1 MLSSLRWRRAH
12 PDPALPLL
20 PPSIQG
26 STRLS
31 HPRPG
36 DTVNA
41 GALLPLSFRGAP
53 SGRGP
58 QPSSPEGGRTK
69 SPVPPAASSHRTPR
83 APALCPA
90 AVGAALPASSAAS
103 RARARTHPRRA
114 ARRGCG
120 SLRRS
125 NRCGRREDACDSHA
139 CPAARPSASWR
150 AGERAAPAAGGSAP
164 RASRGPPAPPPAS
177 GKPRASRPYP
187 TPRPQPARPPQPPP
201 LASGGSWGLPARGSA
216 AVRSAQVG
224 PRGAS
229 ALAGLGLSA
238 PACSALAE
246 DPPGRGARRLHPSG
260 PAHSRGSTAASRA
273 SLGPSPPARSCLL
286 AKTEC
291 SPGSPPTPPVNAG
304 YTWGMGKLGK
314 LELGELCALEF
325 LGDDRSPSRFTQ
337 FLRCLRGTQRC
348 VRGAGPP
355 VLCIPFRTH
364 GVRGARSTAGLGR
377 LGVPG
382 GLLNPPP

>member
-1 MLSSLRWRRAH
+1 MQNPRKESAGGGWGCAGAEERGVLSSLRWRRAH

-187 TPRPQPARPPQPPP
+187 TPPPPARASAPAPAPRLGRELGASSSGFRSRAVRAGGSPRRVGSRRSRPLSAGLLRSRGGPARP
-201 LASGGSWGLPARGSA
+201 GSPAPSPFR
-216 AVRSAQVG
+216 
-224 PRGAS
+224 PR
-229 ALAGLGLSA
+229 ALAGLDRSLSSESRA
-238 PACSALAE
+238 FAACTQLPTRKDGVLPRVAPNPACERGLHLGHGE
-246 DPPGRGARRLHPSG
+246 TRQTGVGR
-260 PAHSRGSTAASRA
+260 T
-273 SLGPSPPARSCLL
+273 
-286 AKTEC
+286 
-291 SPGSPPTPPVNAG
+291 
-304 YTWGMGKLGK
+304 
-314 LELGELCALEF
+314 LC
-325 LGDDRSPSRFTQ
+325 T
-337 FLRCLRGTQRC
+337 
-348 VRGAGPP
+348 
-355 VLCIPFRTH
+355 
-364 GVRGARSTAGLGR
+364 
-377 LGVPG
+377 
-382 GLLNPPP
+382 